1 MNKVI
6 HFEIPAD
13 DIKRAQTF
21 YADVFGWQINE
32 IPEMKYTIVVTGPTD
47 EQQMAKESGF
57 INGGMMERKDE
68 FQHPI
73 ITIDVDDIEEALK
86 KITDKGGKIVLT
98 KMEVADI
105 GYAAYFRD
113 SEGNMIGLW
122 ENKSK

>member
-1 MNKVI
+1 MNKVV
-6 HFEIPAD
+6 HFEIPTD
-13 DIKRAQTF
+13 DIKRAQAF
-21 YADVFGWQINE
+21 YTDVFGWQINE

-47 EQQMAKESGF
+47 EQQMAKEVGF

-73 ITIDVDDIEEALK
+73 ITIDVDDIEEASK
-86 KITDKGGKIVLT
+86 KITEKGGKIVLT
-98 KMEVADI
+98 KMEVGDM

-122 ENKSK
+122 ENKKK